1 MESECRDPG
10 DSTWEAS
17 GLVLRG
23 HSREQQEG
31 VQVSERFVHIDPKPR
46 ENGGQE
52 MPDDVDMGPAP

>member
-1 MESECRDPG
+1 M
-10 DSTWEAS
+10 
-17 GLVLRG
+17 VLRG